1 MAPIVDGLEQ
11 QYAAQLVI
19 KRINANTGDGP
30 TIMRDYK
37 LLGHPTVL
45 IFNEQGQEVTRLLGP
60 QKRETI
66 EITLQQLLKSNL
78 EVPKQ

>member
-1 MAPIVDGLEQ
+1 
-11 QYAAQLVI
+11 
-19 KRINANTGDGP
+19 
-30 TIMRDYK
+30 MRDYK